1 VWIRCS
7 FSLKFL
13 QQLFNC
19 IVCFGD
25 CFYDAGRTHLHRGH
39 PKHKKPAVSLE
50 RKLNYKGEE
59 RLLAKGTSI
68 YVDRND
74 DGTDTGA
81 RYKKKSFNWY
91 KNVIATNG
99 EDLNG

>member
-1 VWIRCS
+1 MESTCS
-7 FSLKFL
+7 VDRDDERIYNKMQYGGIYVSA
-13 QQLFNC
+13 LFNC

-59 RLLAKGTSI
+59 RLLAKE
-68 YVDRND
+68 
-74 DGTDTGA
+74 
-81 RYKKKSFNWY
+81 WY
-91 KNVIATNG
+91 
-99 EDLNG
+99 EHLCRPQ